1 MADERS
7 VQAHYRAVGLLDRI
21 VAGLREAGKDPDAP
35 TVDDL
40 APADEFHSAGRAA
53 TKDLAALAA
62 LKPGTRVLDVGS
74 GLAARQDSS
83 PRRTG
88 VTSPVLTLCLS
99 FAPWP
104 TSCPA

>member
-35 TVDDL
+35 SVDDL
-40 APADEFHSAGRAA
+40 APAH
-53 TKDLAALAA
+53 
-62 LKPGTRVLDVGS
+62 
-74 GLAARQDSS
+74 DSS